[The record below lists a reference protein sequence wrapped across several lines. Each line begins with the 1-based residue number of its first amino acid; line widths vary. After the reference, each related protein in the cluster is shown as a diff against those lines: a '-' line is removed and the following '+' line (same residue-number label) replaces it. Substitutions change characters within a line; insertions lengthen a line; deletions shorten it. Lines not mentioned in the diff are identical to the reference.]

1 MEENNSH
8 LNSLSFNAN
17 QNHIDLLYSSNDN
30 INPATSIILDEIL
43 VYEENIYN
51 QIDTEKQNLQTNP
64 LNKFGSVLGINGN
77 INEKEKIRK
86 ASCDVNLFEPEKT
99 TEDQKKT
106 ESDLQRNDSEFT
118 RETRSSNFPDEE
130 IENPRNENER
140 IKNCIVTDEYKYIGE
155 TLNLNGGLIRDG
167 FGICDY
173 NDGKTYIGEW
183 VSGTWEG
190 LGKILYANGDL
201 EQGEFLNNKPNGY
214 FEVIEKNKS
223 ITKGFVNDLK
233 FNDYLSIER
242 SCITYEGEPQ
252 KDEKSKMSFGKL
264 TYNKKG
270 ESKKVFIGNIY
281 NYQNENGFGMFY
293 KENNIFYCEIRN
305 KKMINYIENYGNE
318 SGCFLGFTKDN
329 KKDNLGIYFIKDGRI
344 CIGEFED
351 DLKKGPVF
359 YFQNLP
365 KPSVKMELYLMGFK
379 TKTVEK
385 MDVIRKYLQTF
396 YPEYCQVLKIDF
408 QKFLDKI
415 SPEVNQEITNSAKMI
430 ESFKN
435 GDTF

>member
-1 MEENNSH
+1 MEENNNNLNPLSYNANANH
-8 LNSLSFNAN
+8 NPIDLNSSNENPNPAININDIIASEENNNTNNNTYPEN
-17 QNHIDLLYSSNDN
+17 QNFQS
-30 INPATSIILDEIL
+30 T
-43 VYEENIYN
+43 
-51 QIDTEKQNLQTNP
+51 TNP
-64 LNKFGSVLGINGN
+64 LNKFGGNTNTNGN
-77 INEKEKIRK
+77 EKIRK

-99 TEDQKKT
+99 TEDQKKS
-106 ESDLQRNDSEFT
+106 ESDPRRIDCDTS
-118 RETRSSNFPDEE
+118 RETQNINFADEE
-130 IENPRNENER
+130 RNENER
-140 IKNCIVTDEYKYIGE
+140 IKNCLVTDDNKYIGE
-155 TLNLNGGLIRDG
+155 TLNSNGAIIRDG
-167 FGICDY
+167 FGICEY
-173 NDGKTYIGEW
+173 KDGKTYIGQW
-183 VSGTWEG
+183 VNDAWEG
-190 LGKILYANGDL
+190 LGKIIYANGDL
-201 EQGEFLNNKPNGY
+201 EQGEFSDNKPNGF

-233 FNDYLSIER
+233 FNDYISIER
-242 SCITYEGEPQ
+242 SYIIYEGEPQ
-252 KDEKSKMSFGKL
+252 NDEKSKMSFGKL

-270 ESKKVFIGNIY
+270 ESKKIFIGNIY
-281 NYQNENGFGMFY
+281 NYQSENGLGMYY
-293 KENNIFYCEIRN
+293 KDNNIFYCEIRN

-365 KPSVKMELYLMGFK
+365 RPNVKMELYLMGFK

-385 MDVIRKYLQTF
+385 MDSIKKYLQTF
-396 YPEYCQVLKIDF
+396 YPEYCQILKIDF

-415 SPEVNQEITNSAKMI
+415 SPEVNQEISNSTKII
-430 ESFKN
+430 ENLKN